1 MHTNEDD
8 SRPGRRKRGRMLK
21 SARAVL
27 GLAAAAAAV
36 GIALFALRQGNV
48 SGLGGAS
55 ASKGA
60 ASTHSVTLSWQA
72 SPGARFYYVYRST
85 TSGSHYQKIGST
97 PRPSFRDAPVPS
109 GAVFY
114 YVVTSV
120 ADGRESPY
128 SSEIKAVVP

>member
-1 MHTNEDD
+1 MHTHEDD
-8 SRPGRRKRGRMLK
+8 SRDGIRKRGRMLRG
-21 SARAVL
+21 ARAAV

-36 GIALFALRQGNV
+36 GIALFALRQGGL
-48 SGLGGAS
+48 SGLGGAGATKRA
-55 ASKGA
+55 ASK
-60 ASTHSVTLSWQA
+60 HSVTLSWQA